1 MLRFLYRCVLRA
13 HPASFRQRFADEML
27 SIYDQAE
34 GKLSAA
40 KLLVD
45 GVISLLRQWALRPEF
60 WQEAPPALAA
70 TGGAPLF
77 YTFDNPKPRT
87 AALFYGALLSAMVL
101 NGVCWTMG
109 YAWNHPRF
117 MDIRPGYGPAGR
129 VPASQLISRPLRR
142 SPAAAEPPLSTDAG
156 RVLLVFKSPVRVRSA
171 APSEGAAGGA
181 ALSTT
186 RMVSIDLQ
194 AYSGTYVTA
203 SAKPVE
209 VLITV
214 EAGRLYVEFPGEVSG
229 FFGPASLTRFV
240 AADVPDCWIEFV
252 ANSDG
257 VIDRAE
263 VYCRGEHVTALRR

>member
-13 HPASFRQRFADEML
+13 HPAYFRQRFAGEML
-27 SIYDQAE
+27 SIFDETA
-34 GKLSAA
+34 GTLPAA
-40 KLLVD
+40 KLFVD

-70 TGGAPLF
+70 TGSAPLF
-77 YTFDNPKPRT
+77 YTFENPKPRT
-87 AALFYGALLSAMVL
+87 VALFYGALLSAMVL

-129 VPASQLISRPLRR
+129 VPESKLISRPLRR
-142 SPAAAEPPLSTDAG
+142 SLTAPQPPLSTDAG
-156 RVLLVFKSPVRVRSA
+156 RVLLVFNSPVRVRSA
-171 APSEGAAGGA
+171 APPESANAGA
-181 ALSTT
+181 ALSTP
-186 RMVSIDLQ
+186 RMVSIELQ
-194 AYSGTYVTA
+194 AYAGTYVSA

-240 AADVPDCWIEFV
+240 AADVPDCWIEFA

-257 VIDRAE
+257 IIDRAE
-263 VYCRGEHVTALRR
+263 VYCRGKHVTALRH

>member
-1 MLRFLYRCVLRA
+1 MMLRFLYRCVLRA
-13 HPASFRQRFADEML
+13 HPAYFRQRFADEML

-60 WQEAPPALAA
+60 WPEAPPALVA
-70 TGGAPLF
+70 TDGAPLF
-77 YTFDNPKPRT
+77 YTFANPKPRT

-101 NGVCWTMG
+101 NGVCWIMG

-129 VPASQLISRPLRR
+129 VPESKLISRPLRR
-142 SPAAAEPPLSTDAG
+142 SPVAPEPPLSTDAG
-156 RVLLVFKSPVRVRSA
+156 RLLLVFNSPARPHSGTPPESA
-171 APSEGAAGGA
+171 TAGA
-181 ALSTT
+181 ALSTP

-194 AYSGTYVTA
+194 AYAGTYVA

-240 AADVPDCWIEFV
+240 AADVPDCWIEFA
-252 ANSDG
+252 ANRDG
-257 VIDRAE
+257 IIDRAE